1 MNFTEQLN
9 EVGIVLNDTQRS
21 QFDKYFEILVE
32 WNGFMNLTGIT
43 EYEEVL
49 VKHFLDSLAVGK
61 YSEKFAGNPELSII
75 DVGTGG
81 GFPGVPLAIAFPDKE
96 FLQIQSLPPVL
107 PHHGLL
113 RCIPE
118 AVLPFHRRYSK
129 SYRTRLSLREDTW
142 HILHPR
148 CKGNPTSVLLRYTAA
163 ARLSGG

>member
-61 YSEKFAGNPELSII
+61 YSEKFAGNPELS
-75 DVGTGG
+75 
-81 GFPGVPLAIAFPDKE
+81 
-96 FLQIQSLPPVL
+96 S
-107 PHHGLL
+107 
-113 RCIPE
+113 
-118 AVLPFHRRYSK
+118 
-129 SYRTRLSLREDTW
+129 
-142 HILHPR
+142 
-148 CKGNPTSVLLRYTAA
+148 
-163 ARLSGG
+163 